1 MKPYEGITIVEL
13 STMIT
18 ASLASMML
26 AEQGARVI
34 KVEPIGEG
42 DPLRTSGTSKGGMAA
57 LFASCNRGKE
67 SIRVDL
73 RSKSGQELLREISMK
88 VDVLIHNFRPGV
100 MDKHGLGSD
109 HLRGSNSRLIYTAI
123 SGFGTNGPLKAAPA
137 YDPVIQAYSGMTA
150 AQDASSPAF
159 IKNLMCDK
167 LTAYTACQAISSA
180 LYIRE
185 KTGKGQH
192 IDLSMLDAAMFFLFP
207 DAFGNHTLLDDDVE
221 RKPLLSDLLYEM
233 TLTKDGGLTI
243 SAATEVQRAGVYK
256 ALGLESMMEDE
267 RFTPVENLLAN
278 IGEYRAI
285 LTEAFSQITTDDAL
299 QKLQEQDVPC
309 ARCYTLDEAIS
320 QEQLIANDSVEV
332 QDHPVLGKLRAFR
345 TPARFEGKSLPIGGP
360 APMHGQHT
368 DSTLESF
375 GFSSEKITNLRKEGA
390 IS

>member
-1 MKPYEGITIVEL
+1 
-13 STMIT
+13 
-18 ASLASMML
+18 
-26 AEQGARVI
+26 
-34 KVEPIGEG
+34 
-42 DPLRTSGTSKGGMAA
+42 
-57 LFASCNRGKE
+57 
-67 SIRVDL
+67 
-73 RSKSGQELLREISMK
+73 
-88 VDVLIHNFRPGV
+88 
-100 MDKHGLGSD
+100 
-109 HLRGSNSRLIYTAI
+109 
-123 SGFGTNGPLKAAPA
+123 
-137 YDPVIQAYSGMTA
+137 MTA

-320 QEQLIANDSVEV
+320 QEQLIANDSDEV

-375 GFSSEKITNLRKEGA
+375 GFSSEQITNLRKEGA